1 MDNHQTVI
9 VRKPW
14 GYEYLAYKNDTVA
27 LWVLHIAHGER
38 TSMHCHPTKT
48 TGLVVLGGEAEI
60 NFIADNRRLTAPAK
74 QMIRRGLFH
83 QTHAVSEQGVVMFE
97 FETPID
103 KDDLVRLQDNYGRE
117 NSGYEDIQHELPK
130 TEDCVWIDDTKFNQ
144 YFIGSSTV
152 TVMPV
157 VNLSDL
163 DELQDDDI
171 IAFIRGGLIKVINRR
186 EHLVTMPGD
195 VGHAKVVKH
204 VAKQMDAFA
213 ENSAI
218 MVIQK
223 QYFNQ
228 Y

>member
-1 MDNHQTVI
+1 V
-9 VRKPW
+9 
-14 GYEYLAYKNDTVA
+14 YK
-27 LWVLHIAHGER
+27 R
-38 TSMHCHPTKT
+38 
-48 TGLVVLGGEAEI
+48 
-60 NFIADNRRLTAPAK
+60 
-74 QMIRRGLFH
+74 Q
-83 QTHAVSEQGVVMFE
+83 
-97 FETPID
+97 
-103 KDDLVRLQDNYGRE
+103 QDNYGRE

-157 VNLSDL
+157 DNLSDL
-163 DELQDDDI
+163 EDLKDDDI

-213 ENSAI
+213 EDSVI

-228 Y
+228 C